1 MPTRARS
8 ARATTAEI
16 DPALIALTT
25 GSGGPAQRAIPSTA
39 TASKGSN
46 AYQVHTYPTKVPPG
60 AIEPFILAST
70 EPGATVLDPFCG
82 SGMTGL
88 AAQNTG
94 RRAILSDLSPG
105 AVHLA
110 YNHTHPVKRELLAAA
125 MLQLTTSLAKLEA
138 SLYASSCPT
147 CGKTDT
153 LRHLVWT
160 DVHTCAACGDAL
172 RVWDQTDEA
181 GSSSRTLTCACGHTQ
196 SRSGVKG
203 VVSHPAEKTVACT
216 SCRKLQHGAVDAADL
231 ARLTRISKRHL
242 TQWVPSVP
250 MGTDREMYRRS
261 ALHLR
266 DITNVSDFWIRRSKL
281 ALAAIWD
288 YIKTSTSEPV
298 ASALRFAFTNTAWH
312 ATKMRRYNAYG
323 GQRPLTGTLYI
334 PQLIAEGNVFEIFR
348 HQVAQLTRFYDI
360 HPALGQE
367 DLQVLTRRSS
377 ATDLSW
383 VPTGTI
389 DYVFTDPPFG
399 ANLYYGDCNIVWE
412 AWLGNVTDLEKEIV
426 VNRSLP
432 TEAGGK
438 TLGDYERLLGDAFSE
453 VNRVLAPGAR
463 ASVVF
468 HNADDHVWSALL
480 AATDRAGLAQ
490 TDVSVLDKVQ
500 RSQKGYKGR
509 SGAELVPFYD
519 LVITFMSGSRA
530 PKRHINGAGTIALDA
545 VTAHLKTLPDLG
557 NEQAL
562 DGRSLEYLYSLSVGA
577 LISTGHELKGLS
589 FRSLEQLLRENLTSE
604 GRHFY
609 LVKS

>member
-1 MPTRARS
+1 MPRNARS
-8 ARATTAEI
+8 DRDTTAEI
-16 DPALIALTT
+16 DPTLTALTA
-25 GSGGPAQRAIPSTA
+25 GSGGPALRAIPSTA
-39 TASKGSN
+39 AASKGSN
-46 AYQVHTYPTKVPPG
+46 AYQVHTYPTKVPPA

-70 EPGATVLDPFCG
+70 EHGATVLDPFCG

-110 YNHTHPVKRELLAAA
+110 YNHTHPVKPELLASA
-125 MLQLTTSLAKLEA
+125 MTQLTTSLAKLEA
-138 SLYASSCPT
+138 SLYASNCPT
-147 CGKTDT
+147 CGQPDT

-160 DVHTCAACGDAL
+160 DVHTCAACGDDI

-181 GSSSRTLTCACGHTQ
+181 GSSSRTLTCKCGHTQ

-203 VVSHPAEKTVACT
+203 VVSQPAEKTVACAG
-216 SCRKLQHGAVDAADL
+216 CRKLQHGAVDDTDVAL
-231 ARLTRISKRHL
+231 LTKIAKQKL
-242 TQWVPSVP
+242 TQWLPSVP
-250 MGTDREMYRRS
+250 MGADREMYRRS

-266 DITNVSDFWIRRSKL
+266 DITNVSDFWIPRSKL
-281 ALAAIWD
+281 ALSAIWD
-288 YIKTSTSEPV
+288 YIRTSTSEPV
-298 ASALRFAFTNTAWH
+298 TSALRFAFTNTAWH

-348 HQVAQLTRFYDI
+348 HQVAQLTRFYDV

-367 DLQVLTRRSS
+367 ELQALTRRSS

-383 VPTGTI
+383 IPTGAI

-412 AWLGNVTDLEKEIV
+412 SWLGDVTDLEKEIV

-438 TLGDYERLLGDAFSE
+438 TLDDYERLLGDAFSE
-453 VNRVLAPGAR
+453 VNRVLAPDAR

-468 HNADDHVWSALL
+468 HNADDRVWSALL

-530 PKRHINGAGTIALDA
+530 TKSHINGAGAIALDA
-545 VTAHLKTLPDLG
+545 VTTHLKTLPDLG
-557 NEQAL
+557 NDQAHQE
-562 DGRSLEYLYSLSVGA
+562 RSLEYLYSLSVGA

-589 FRSLEQLLRENLTSE
+589 FKTLEQLLRENLTAE

-609 LVKS
+609 LV